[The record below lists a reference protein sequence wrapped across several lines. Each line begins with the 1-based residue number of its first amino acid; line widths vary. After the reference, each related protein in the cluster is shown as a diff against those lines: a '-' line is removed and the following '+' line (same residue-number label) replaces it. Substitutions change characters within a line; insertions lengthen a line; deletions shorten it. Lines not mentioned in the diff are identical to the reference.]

1 VTALV
6 LAVVTALVV
15 RQARHR
21 RRRAELRR
29 RLVPGA
35 GGTRGARGPD
45 VATAPV
51 RPVTPVTPVTLV
63 ASAASGWRSLAAA
76 TGAPLRR
83 LARRPADAGA
93 DAALG
98 GAVVPAVVALVL
110 GSGVPLA
117 AALGFAAWAG
127 PVSIGLAR
135 RTRTRRAR
143 ADEAPE
149 VIDLIRLGVGAG
161 LNVRLALEAVVRHHD
176 GILATELRGVLARVG
191 RGERL
196 ADALDS
202 MGGASDALRPLVDA
216 LVASERDGAPL
227 GTTLDRVATDART
240 ARRRRREE
248 AARRVPV
255 KLLFPLV
262 FCTLPAFALLTV
274 VPVLLRSLPSL
285 AP

>member
-21 RRRAELRR
+21 RRRVELRR

-35 GGTRGARGPD
+35 GGTRGARAPD
-45 VATAPV
+45 AATAS
-51 RPVTPVTPVTLV
+51 VTPVTPVASV
-63 ASAASGWRSLAAA
+63 ASAWRSLAVAA
-76 TGAPLRR
+76 GAPLRR

-93 DAALG
+93 DAAVGAAVLPALG
-98 GAVVPAVVALVL
+98 ALVL
-110 GSGVPLA
+110 GSGAPLA

-127 PVSIGLAR
+127 PVALGLGR
-135 RTRTRRAR
+135 RSRARRAR
-143 ADEAPE
+143 IDEAPE

-176 GILATELRGVLARVG
+176 GILATELRAVLGRVG

-196 ADALDS
+196 ADALDP
-202 MGGASDALRPLVDA
+202 MAGASDALRPLIDA

-227 GTTLDRVATDART
+227 GTTLDRVATDARL